1 MWSMMEVRE
10 ASRALGVSED
20 ELVEKSV
27 KAYLENEL
35 RRIKAE
41 MNSIL
46 TRYDVRSFFE
56 LDEKI
61 TGGALKE
68 TDSFEDY
75 TRLDYLDSQRKKIE
89 KVLGGDS

>member
-1 MWSMMEVRE
+1 MMEVRE

-41 MNSIL
+41 MNSIF
-46 TRYDVRSFFE
+46 TRYDVRSFLE

-61 TGGALKE
+61 TSGALNE

-75 TRLDYLDSQRKKIE
+75 TRLDYLDSQREKIE